1 MKPSERIL
9 ITGGAGFIGSHLA
22 GSLLDDGASVAVID
36 NLATGRWENIAD
48 LTDHPRFQFAIAD
61 IRDEV
66 VLDRMVSNADTVIHL
81 AAAVGVQLIVQDP
94 VHTIETNIMGTEAVL
109 KAALR
114 YRCKTLITTTSEVYG
129 KGIRTPFSEE
139 DDVVIGATDKSR
151 WSYAATKMVDEF
163 LALAYHHQYGLP
175 VILVRLFNT
184 VGPRQTGQ
192 YGMVVP
198 RFVAQA
204 LKHEDITVYG
214 DGEQSRCFCDIQDVI
229 VALKA
234 LLGREEAI
242 GRVFNVGSQEEITI
256 RGLAERIRLLLGS
269 KSQIVTVPYSEAY
282 APGFEDMVRRV
293 PNTARIE
300 RLIGWRAETKLADI
314 ILRIAHSL
322 GDSRPQSK

>member
-1 MKPSERIL
+1 LKPSERIL

-214 DGEQSRCFCDIQDVI
+214 DGEQSRCFCDVQDVI
-229 VALKA
+229 IALKT
-234 LLGREEAI
+234 LLGRKEAI
-242 GRVFNVGSQEEITI
+242 GKVLNVGSQEEITI
-256 RGLAERIRLLLGS
+256 RGLAEQIRLLLGS
-269 KSQIVTVPYSEAY
+269 KSKIVTVPYSEAY

-314 ILRIAHSL
+314 ILRIAHSS
-322 GDSRPQSK
+322 DASRPQSK